1 VRGKAGETEV
11 LPTLIPLDQLSDE
24 EIRSAVNRIESSRTL
39 KGCTKLLRLLSY
51 VVKATLEGESDYLKE
66 TMIGV
71 YVFGRKPDYDP
82 KVDTIVRSQAWRLRA
97 KLKKYYIWEGLQ
109 DPVIIDMPRGRY
121 VPVFYTR
128 RTVNC

>member
-1 VRGKAGETEV
+1 MRENASDSEV

-24 EIRSAVNRIESSRTL
+24 EVWSAVDKIQNSRTL
-39 KGCTKLLRLLSY
+39 KGCTKLVRLLAF
-51 VVKATLEGESDYLKE
+51 VVKATLEGEADYLKE

-82 KVDTIVRSQAWRLRA
+82 KTDTIVRSQAWRLRA

-109 DPVIIDMPRGRY
+109 DRVIVDLPRGRY
-121 VPVFYTR
+121 IPAFYVR
-128 RTVNC
+128 KPHDS

>member
-1 VRGKAGETEV
+1 VRANAREPEV
-11 LPTLIPLDQLSDE
+11 LPTLIPLDQLSE
-24 EIRSAVNRIESSRTL
+24 EEVWSAVNKIQNSRTL
-39 KGCTKLLRLLSY
+39 KGCTKLLRLLAF

-82 KVDTIVRSQAWRLRA
+82 KTDTIVRSQAWRLRA

-109 DPVIIDMPRGRY
+109 DPVIIDLPRGRY
-121 VPVFYTR
+121 IPTFYLR
-128 RTVNC
+128 KSHES

>member
-1 VRGKAGETEV
+1 VRGNASEHEV

-24 EIRSAVNRIESSRTL
+24 EVWSAVNKIQNSRTL
-39 KGCTKLLRLLSY
+39 KGCTKLLRLLAF

-71 YVFGRKPDYDP
+71 YVFGRRPDYDP
-82 KVDTIVRSQAWRLRA
+82 KTDTIVRSQAWRLRA

-109 DPVIIDMPRGRY
+109 DPVIVDLPRGRY
-121 VPVFYTR
+121 IPTFYAR
-128 RTVNC
+128 RPHET